1 MQSSLNQTNENQG
14 CANCAQPNLSLVNQS
29 NLEHPNL
36 PNALAGFKF
45 IEIIERR

>member
-1 MQSSLNQTNENQG
+1 MQSSLNQINENQG
-14 CANCAQPNLSLVNQS
+14 CANCAQPNLSNQS

-36 PNALAGFKF
+36 PKALAGFKF